1 MVHQN
6 YHAAVLFIVPVIQP
20 IHVGYEVRRK
30 SDGTAVFWLVI
41 GGAYGWKPLAFSATP
56 RCDKL
61 ASLHRHHAEPL
72 SMIDVP

>member
-6 YHAAVLFIVPVIQP
+6 YHAAVLFIVPVIQL

-30 SDGTAVFWLVI
+30 SDGSAVFWLVV
-41 GGAYGWKPLAFSATP
+41 GGGYGWKPLTFSATA

-61 ASLHRHHAEPL
+61 ASFHRYHAESL